1 MKERVKL
8 FFLYYLCWVVFFVV
22 QKPIFMLAELPNLSG
37 MDWLGWLQVPLHG
50 LPLDLSVAAYI
61 TAFFGLLL
69 CVSPFL
75 KNRIV
80 RGISDGY
87 TAVMIAIALLI
98 QLADIGTYPSWG
110 FRLDRTVFIYLT
122 SPKNVLACAEWW
134 VWLLGVVAFA
144 AAFWLLWKCYRIVIS
159 KHIDTL
165 QCADYKV
172 TIVCFLL
179 TALLFLPIRG
189 SLSTS
194 TMNTG
199 RVYFNQDL
207 RLNQAAINPAFNLF
221 ESLSGDT
228 FDADHYTYMSAE
240 AAADSLQNLLPR
252 GVQHTENL
260 LNNNR
265 PNIFLII
272 WESGSANTMERLGG
286 AAGVTPNFNRYC
298 DEGVLFTQ
306 AYASSFRTDRGVV
319 AVLSGFPGQPTASL
333 MTVPSKARHLPFLS
347 RDLQQA
353 GYQLKFYYGGDE
365 DFTNMRSY
373 LVSAGFDERV
383 CDKNFPIEQRAS
395 KWGAHDHLL
404 FGRMLDE
411 LHDTP
416 QPFLKVALTTSS
428 HEPFEVPMQ
437 KRFDDIYLNSI
448 AYTDSCLGVFVENLR
463 QSDLWQNS
471 LVVVVADHG
480 FRYPD
485 TIGHYGAARY
495 HIPILLF
502 GGAVQQPQRVEK
514 ICSQID
520 LAPTLLAQLGLENGN
535 YHFGK
540 NVLDSAYT
548 QPFAFYSFVD
558 GFGLVTEGDT
568 VVYDAKADQILHQTH
583 PDAGNLTRA
592 KAYIQSVYAEIA
604 DL

>member
-8 FFLYYLCWVVFFVV
+8 FLLYYLFWVVLFVL
-22 QKPIFMLAELPNLSG
+22 QKPVFMLSELSNLSG
-37 MDWLGWLQVPLHG
+37 MDWLGWLLVPLHG
-50 LPLDLSVAAYI
+50 LPLDLSLAGYL
-61 TAFFGLLL
+61 TAPFGLLL

-75 KNRIV
+75 KSRVV
-80 RGISDGY
+80 RCISDCY
-87 TAVMIAIALLI
+87 MAVMIAAVLLI

-134 VWLLGVVAFA
+134 VWLLGVVAFV
-144 AAFWLLWKCYRIVIS
+144 AAFWLLWKCYRIVIGR
-159 KHIDTL
+159 KIDAL
-165 QCADYKV
+165 QPADYKAS
-172 TIVCFLL
+172 IVCFLL
-179 TALLFLPIRG
+179 TALLFIPIRG
-189 SLSTS
+189 SFTTS

-199 RVYFNQDL
+199 RVYFSQDL
-207 RLNQAAINPAFNLF
+207 RLNQAAINPVFNLF
-221 ESLSGDT
+221 ESLGGHT
-228 FDADHYTYMSAE
+228 FDSGRYTYMSAE

-252 GVQHTENL
+252 GVQRTEHLFNTE
-260 LNNNR
+260 R

-272 WESGSANTMERLGG
+272 WESGSANTMEPLGG
-286 AAGVTPNFNRYC
+286 EAGVTPNFNRYC
-298 DEGVLFTQ
+298 AEGVLFTQ
-306 AYASSFRTDRGVV
+306 VYASSFRTDRGVV
-319 AVLSGFPGQPTASL
+319 AVLSGFPGQPTSSL
-333 MTVPSKARHLPFLS
+333 MTVPRKSQHLPFLS
-347 RDLQQA
+347 RDLQRA

-373 LVSAGFDERV
+373 LVSAGFDKRV
-383 CDKNFPIEQRAS
+383 CDKDFPVEQRAS

-428 HEPFEVPMQ
+428 HEPFEVPLQ
-437 KRFDDIYLNSI
+437 KRFDNIYLNSM
-448 AYTDSCLGVFVENLR
+448 AYTDSCLGVFVEDLR

-485 TIGHYGAARY
+485 SIGHRCAARY
-495 HIPILLF
+495 HIPILML
-502 GGAVQQPQRVEK
+502 GGAVREPMRIDK

-520 LAPTLLAQLGLENGN
+520 LAPTLLAQLDLDNSS
-535 YHFGK
+535 YRFGK

-548 QPFAFYSFVD
+548 HPFAFYSFVD
-558 GFGLVTEGDT
+558 GFGLVTEDNT
-568 VVYDAKADQILHQTH
+568 VIYDAQAATVQFQNS
-583 PDAGNLTRA
+583 PDTANLTRA
-592 KAYIQSVYAEIA
+592 KAYMQSVYAAI
-604 DL
+604 DDM

>member
-1 MKERVKL
+1 MKGRIFL
-8 FFLYYLCWVVFFVV
+8 FLRFYAFWSLVYVL
-22 QKPIFMLAELPNLSG
+22 QKPMFMLAELPNLSG
-37 MDWLGWLQVPLHG
+37 MDWRGWLSVPLHG
-50 LPLDLSVAAYI
+50 LPLDLSVAAYV
-61 TAFFGLLL
+61 TVLFGLLL
-69 CVSPFL
+69 CASPFL
-75 KNRIV
+75 KNTVV
-80 RGISDGY
+80 RRISDCY
-87 TAVMIAIALLI
+87 AAVLITVTLLI

-134 VWLLGVVAFA
+134 VWLLGVLAFA
-144 AAFWLLWKCYRIVIS
+144 AAFWLLWRCYGIVVG
-159 KHIDTL
+159 KKIDAL
-165 QCADYKV
+165 QPAGYKTSV
-172 TIVCFLL
+172 VCFLL

-199 RVYFNQDL
+199 RVYFSQDL

-228 FDADHYTYMSAE
+228 FDAGRYTYMSAD
-240 AAADSLQNLLPR
+240 AAADSLENLLPR
-252 GVQHTENL
+252 GVQRTEHL
-260 LNNNR
+260 LRSDR
-265 PNIFLII
+265 PNIFLIV
-272 WESGSANTMERLGG
+272 WESGSANTMEPLGG

-298 DEGVLFTQ
+298 AEGVLFTQ
-306 AYASSFRTDRGVV
+306 VYASSFRTDRGVV

-347 RDLQQA
+347 RDLQRA
-353 GYQLKFYYGGDE
+353 GYSLKFYYGGDE

-383 CDKNFPIEQRAS
+383 CDKSFPIEQRAS

-404 FGRMLDE
+404 FGRMADE

-416 QPFLKVALTTSS
+416 QPFLKMALTSSS
-428 HEPFEVPMQ
+428 HEPFEVPLQ
-437 KRFDDIYLNSI
+437 KRFDDIYLNSM
-448 AYTDSCLGVFVENLR
+448 AYTDSCLGAFVEDLR
-463 QSDLWQNS
+463 RSDLWEKS

-485 TIGHYGAARY
+485 TIDHYGAARY
-495 HIPILLF
+495 HVPILML
-502 GGAVQQPQRVEK
+502 GGAVLQPQRVDK

-520 LAPTLLAQLGLENGN
+520 LAPTLLAQLDLDNGG
-535 YHFGK
+535 YRFGK
-540 NVLDSAYT
+540 NVMDSAYT

-558 GFGLVTEGDT
+558 GFGLVTAGDT
-568 VVYDAKADQILHQTH
+568 VVYDAKADQILHQTI
-583 PDAGNLTRA
+583 PDSANLTRA
-592 KAYIQSVYAEIA
+592 KAYMQSVYSAING
-604 DL
+604 L